1 MNMGIPFT
9 ITWSFSFHEDGDTID
24 QREPSPSL
32 SPYEQYVKGNRR
44 EVKEFLAEVM
54 VKAPIYSLTSQYLQ
68 KLFSQMVKLYILQW
82 YLLNICTP
90 MDQHIQFRLFFAS
103 MIMYVLIVISAGK
116 NFQNYIP
123 GCILGNYYGKPDESS
138 RKDPDGNKNYR
149 SNLKDPAK
157 TSPEV
162 T

>member
-1 MNMGIPFT
+1 MLLSLFLFLRSQIKSIPMKMGIPFT

-54 VKAPIYSLTSQYLQ
+54 VKAPIYSLTSRYLQ

-82 YLLNICTP
+82 YLLTICTLT
-90 MDQHIQFRLFFAS
+90 DQHIQFRLFCCEYDNVCVDCYLCWEEFS
-103 MIMYVLIVISAGK
+103 KLYSWLHTWE
-116 NFQNYIP
+116 
-123 GCILGNYYGKPDESS
+123 LLWET
-138 RKDPDGNKNYR
+138 R
-149 SNLKDPAK
+149 
-157 TSPEV
+157 
-162 T
+162 